1 MGNAVFKQRCFQS
14 TPVPTYVPPPPLRS
28 QPFSRLRTMKDSAE
42 RPKAIAATPPFVS
55 VFFDDQPD
63 DPVAWVEPEIASPRW
78 FQVSNRLQ
86 KVGNS
91 GASKGSKCKIY
102 IYIYPKPP
110 PRRSSEYDGDHVYH
124 LSTPRNS
131 QRWHLSTLELRAPP
145 TVKPSQMVKCLSR
158 TDDLPCDGRGMDPE
172 KQFSSIAVRNCTMFC
187 FGCGC
192 LMKYQLDP
200 TGCQCMGVD
209 ETAHQASLQH
219 G

>member
-1 MGNAVFKQRCFQS
+1 MIRWHGWN
-14 TPVPTYVPPPPLRS
+14 LRS
-28 QPFSRLRTMKDSAE
+28 RVPGGFK
-42 RPKAIAATPPFVS
+42 
-55 VFFDDQPD
+55 
-63 DPVAWVEPEIASPRW
+63 
-78 FQVSNRLQ
+78 FQIVCKKLVIVGQ
-86 KVGNS
+86 VKVQNV
-91 GASKGSKCKIY
+91 KY